1 VVRDDREAVLE
12 GAWHEGSGLRGYVG
26 YGYHYAGPN
35 TGSKARYALRAPA
48 AGAYDVLVAWQPHEN
63 RGSSVPVLVET
74 AAGRSAV
81 RFDMQQPAP
90 LPGGFGSAGRV
101 TLGAGDECVV
111 VISTE
116 DAKGN
121 AHADAVMLVPAGR

>member
-1 VVRDDREAVLE
+1 
-12 GAWHEGSGLRGYVG
+12 
-26 YGYHYAGPN
+26 
-35 TGSKARYALRAPA
+35 
-48 AGAYDVLVAWQPHEN
+48 
-63 RGSSVPVLVET
+63 VLVET

-81 RFDMQQPAP
+81 RLDMRQAAP

-101 TLGAGDECVV
+101 NLGAGDACVV

-116 DAKGN
+116 GAQGN